1 MVAAKREYLVINS
14 GILRDLDA
22 CREWLYKWEFKF
34 GREDVALTP
43 AMIAEL
49 IANDFPASWFLDAV
63 WENIPIEVDR
73 KAARRIALAL
83 LRDTLPLVVRWPA
96 VVDCWTVA
104 MDFLA
109 QVLDTPGR
117 VEIGNLPNPL
127 EMLIVQGDADEWLLY
142 GPVHAAERCDELTTV
157 VEMVISTIDYCTDLV
172 PSAMTETMGAMANY
186 LSDNLDAI
194 HEVLNDRHRDKHPE
208 EYEDDEED
216 VAEDI
221 DPGYYNEDVYDGE
234 GED

>member
-34 GREDVALTP
+34 GREDVDLDP
-43 AMIAEL
+43 ATIAEL

-63 WENIPIEVDR
+63 WEKIPREVDS
-73 KAARRIALAL
+73 KASRRIALAL

-104 MDFLA
+104 TDFLSH
-109 QVLDTPGR
+109 VLDTPDR

-142 GPVHAAERCDELTTV
+142 MPVHAAERCDELATV
-157 VEMVISTIDYCTDLV
+157 VEVVISTIDHCTDLV
-172 PSAMTETMGAMANY
+172 PSAMAETMEAMANY

-194 HEVLNDRHRDKHPE
+194 HEVLNDRHLEKHP
-208 EYEDDEED
+208 EDDEEWD
-216 VAEDI
+216 EVEEV
-221 DPGYYNEDVYDGE
+221 DPDYYNEDVYDGE
-234 GED
+234 GDD